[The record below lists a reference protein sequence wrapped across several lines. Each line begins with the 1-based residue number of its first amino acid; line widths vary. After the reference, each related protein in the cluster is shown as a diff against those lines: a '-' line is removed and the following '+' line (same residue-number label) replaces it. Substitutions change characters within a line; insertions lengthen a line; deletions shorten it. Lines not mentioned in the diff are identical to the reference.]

1 MAISRQGRAALLAAA
16 GFALMG
22 ALVFLFIRTAG
33 VDVRRDADSA
43 ALLRELR
50 ALDAR
55 LDVDAGRLAND
66 YSAAQPAPVDRGPVI
81 ARVLREL
88 DQGDAAAAELATQ
101 LRAGINEKMAAIAT
115 LRAEHARSAAALQ
128 AADEALVAV
137 AAEANAARLK
147 RPGLTD

>member
-1 MAISRQGRAALLAAA
+1 MTISRQGRAALLATAA
-16 GFALMG
+16 FALMG

-55 LDVDAGRLAND
+55 LDGDAGRVAND
-66 YSAAQPAPVDRGPVI
+66 YSATQPVAVDRGPVI

-88 DQGDAAAAELATQ
+88 DQGGSEAAALATQ
-101 LRAGINEKMAAIAT
+101 LRAGINEKVAAIAA
-115 LRAEHARSAAALQ
+115 LRAEHTRSVAALQ

-137 AAEANAARLK
+137 AAEANAARL
-147 RPGLTD
+147 